1 MLKKSVVAGLAV
13 VAVGVCGASL
23 AARRAAAAGP
33 EETAVKASLAGQWQL
48 NPELSEDAR
57 AKMREAMGNR
67 QGGGG
72 RGGGMGGRG
81 GGGGWGRGGGGR
93 GGGGGWGRGGG
104 RGGGGEGGGMSR
116 EGGGGEMRS
125 FFEPA
130 DRLTITR
137 DNAEI
142 VIDDGVNP
150 ALRLRPDA
158 EATKAEGGASEIKAR
173 WSGDELIAETKLRN
187 GAKLTTAYMLDAEKH
202 QLDVTSRMEGGRLN
216 QPLTVRRVYDAVT
229 KDAR

>member
-1 MLKKSVVAGLAV
+1 MLKKSALVGLAV
-13 VAVGVCGASL
+13 AAVGVCAAGL
-23 AARRAAAAGP
+23 GARRAVAAAP

-48 NPELSEDAR
+48 NPQLSEDAR
-57 AKMREAMGNR
+57 AKMRDAMGNR

-81 GGGGWGRGGGGR
+81 GGGWGRGGGGR
-93 GGGGGWGRGGG
+93 GGGGWGRGGG
-104 RGGGGEGGGMSR
+104 GGGGEAGGMSR
-116 EGGGGEMRS
+116 GGDRTGGDMRS

-130 DRLTITR
+130 DRLTITQ
-137 DNAEI
+137 DDAEI
-142 VIDDGVNP
+142 VIDDGANP

-173 WSGDELIAETKLRN
+173 WSGGELIAETKLRN

-229 KDAR
+229 KETR